1 MLTESQA
8 KKEKYHML
16 RDDRELDLTFG
27 IKISVDI
34 TGKVNMVGDRRIELL
49 TSSVSR
55 KRSTSELT
63 TLETTTLCMISKFI
77 FLSNFSRVSLI
88 EFGARLVKY
97 YIIFPER

>member
-63 TLETTTLCMISKFI
+63 ALKSIRYFQDAESIANFSS
-77 FLSNFSRVSLI
+77 LSNSD
-88 EFGARLVKY
+88 
-97 YIIFPER
+97 

>member
-63 TLETTTLCMISKFI
+63 TQKQNARMIPEI
-77 FLSNFSRVSLI
+77 AGLSNSLI
-88 EFGARLVKY
+88 
-97 YIIFPER
+97 PQN